1 VKITVDLDELKQ
13 LVQDSGQ
20 IFLRPDGEQALL
32 RLLELQETINGA
44 VDQARR
50 TLEEEAL
57 RLNPNFTCIKADNL
71 TVHYRCFGPRYELDE
86 QLLPELN
93 PDLIINRSSC
103 SVNTKAVEAILKT
116 TGELPLGIIER
127 ERPRRITFARQEA
140 DDDGQE

>member
-20 IFLRPDGEQALL
+20 IFLKADGEQALL
-32 RLLELQETINGA
+32 RLLELQELINGA
-44 VDQARR
+44 VDQARS

-71 TVHYRCFGPRYELDE
+71 SVHYRCFGPKYELVE
-86 QLLPELN
+86 QLLPELE
-93 PDLIINRSSC
+93 PSLYITRSSC

-116 TGELPLGIIER
+116 TGELPRGVIER
-127 ERPRRITFARQEA
+127 ERSKRITFATKEIN
-140 DDDGQE
+140 DDGSD